1 MDGLFAAFY
10 FLFSLCFGAATFVLW
25 VRFALRYFHV
35 STLNPMSQWVYQ
47 LTEPVIKPIRH
58 LTNQLNK
65 NQGRYDW
72 PCLVLLLV
80 IEILKFVLVAGLFF
94 RGHFPWFLIVVYP
107 LADMLIQALNMLLYA
122 ILIRVII
129 SWVNPSWRHPFAD
142 LLIIVTE
149 PTLHFARRYIPD
161 IAGIDFSPFV
171 ILIVIKAVTIFISAT
186 IPFHLI

>member
-10 FLFSLCFGAATFVLW
+10 FLFSLCFSAATFILW

-47 LTEPVIKPIRH
+47 LTEPVVKLVRRLIS
-58 LTNQLNK
+58 QLNSS
-65 NQGRYDW
+65 QGRYDW
-72 PCLVLLLV
+72 PCLILLFV
-80 IEILKFVLVAGLFF
+80 IEVLKFILVAVLFF
-94 RGHFPWFLIVVYP
+94 RGNFPWLLIAVYP
-107 LADMLIQALNMLLYA
+107 LADMLVQALDILLYA

-129 SWVNPSWRHPFAD
+129 SWVNPSWRHPLAD

-171 ILIVIKAVTIFISAT
+171 VLIVIKAVNIFISAT